1 MQKMTRN
8 LIILGVLVVLAV
20 GGFFILPNLG
30 KPAPT
35 ASAEPTASQPAED
48 VTLSNYTTDDVVQVD
63 VQNNAG
69 APYTLLKTTVQKDG
83 KDTTVYV
90 IKGQESLAIDQ
101 AEALARVSSVGSV
114 IGDRLIEANA
124 ADLSVYGLDNPAATI
139 TATYAD
145 GKTQTFLVGNRA
157 PSGNTYYFMKKGDPR
172 VITVWQNVGAEFT
185 SIADTML
192 QKKTIDIS
200 SDDITHV
207 TILKGGKDYM
217 ELAYAPEEEVSIS
230 NWKMI
235 KPWPRYVDVSSSP
248 GQDQDAYFTTFL
260 KGAVGITLGD
270 VVAANPTDLAQYGL
284 DNPTTVIR
292 VAGKDNKSFELQ
304 VGKDV
309 TDSAV
314 YARFA
319 DSPVVYTVDKT
330 YLAFADTTPFR
341 LVDKTIQLVNIASTL
356 GLEVKGLGA
365 DTMLKIEQVPTLDDQ
380 GVQKKDG
387 NGNPM
392 FDQKFTVDGTAVDDK
407 VARYY
412 YQIAIGL
419 QSFSTV
425 KEGWQPAGDPVLT
438 LTYTRNSDP
447 TTVALAFYD
456 YDTNF
461 YAVQANGETI
471 FTIKKE
477 KIAELAD
484 AAQKLKAGTLTV
496 PAS

>member
-30 KPAPT
+30 KPAST
-35 ASAEPTASQPAED
+35 ASTEPTASQPAED

-69 APYTLLKTTVQKDG
+69 VPYTLLKQG
-83 KDTTVYV
+83 KNYV
-90 IKGQESLAIDQ
+90 LKGQETLALDQ
-101 AEALARVSSVGSV
+101 TAALSRFGAVGSV
-114 IGDRLIEANA
+114 VGERLIEANA
-124 ADLSVYGLDNPAATI
+124 TDLSAYGLDNPAATI

-145 GKTQTFLVGNRA
+145 GKTQTFLVGNRT
-157 PSGNTYYFMKKGDPR
+157 PTGDTFYFMKKGDPR
-172 VITVWQNVGAEFT
+172 VVTVWMNVGTDFT
-185 SIADTML
+185 SIADTLL

-207 TILKGGKDYM
+207 TILKGGKEYL
-217 ELAYAPEEEVSIS
+217 ELAYTPEEKVSIS
-230 NWKMI
+230 TWRMI
-235 KPWPRYVDVSSSP
+235 KPWSRYVDLSSSP
-248 GQDQDAYFTTFL
+248 GENQEAYFTTFL
-260 KGAVGITLGD
+260 KNAVNISLGD
-270 VVAANPTDLAQYGL
+270 IVAANPTDVAQYGL

-292 VAGKDNKSFELQ
+292 VVGKDNKSFELQ
-304 VGKDV
+304 VGKDI
-309 TDSAV
+309 TDTAV

-319 DSPVVYTVDKT
+319 DSPIVYKVDKST
-330 YLAFADTTPFR
+330 LTFVDTAPFR
-341 LVDKTIQLVNIASTL
+341 LVDKTIQLVNITSTL

-412 YQIAIGL
+412 YQLAIGL

-461 YAVQANGETI
+461 YAVQSDGQTV

-477 KIAELAD
+477 KIAGLAD

-496 PAS
+496 PES